1 VALKG
6 AMILNFCKYRIVSRC
21 SGFGAAV
28 EIFTATP
35 EWQSLWHSA
44 QAYNEAALKQ
54 QNGF

>member
-6 AMILNFCKYRIVSRC
+6 AMILNFCRYRIVSRC